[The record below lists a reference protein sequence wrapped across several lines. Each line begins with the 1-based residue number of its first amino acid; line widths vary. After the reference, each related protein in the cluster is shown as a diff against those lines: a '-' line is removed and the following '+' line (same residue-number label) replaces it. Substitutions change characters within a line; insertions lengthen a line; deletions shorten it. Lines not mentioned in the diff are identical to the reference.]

1 MSNRCF
7 FASMHSLHCKAVRDI
22 LELQMQSVG
31 NVSHTFLDLVILM
44 VPCNGSNE
52 VLCSFFALN
61 GKGGE
66 RRRIF

>member
-1 MSNRCF
+1 MF
-7 FASMHSLHCKAVRDI
+7 FRLNALSLHCKAVRDI

-52 VLCSFFALN
+52 VLCSFFFCIEW
-61 GKGGE
+61 K
-66 RRRIF
+66 RR